1 MAFEVQEKD
10 LLGRI
15 GKLGT
20 KSGFVETPV
29 LLPVINPRL
38 QPIKPS
44 EMKELFGCE
53 ALITNAY
60 IVQRSFG
67 HSAVETEIH
76 KLLGYDG
83 VVMTDSGAYQILV
96 YGDVQVDADEIVSF
110 QEQIN
115 ADIAT
120 ILDFPTGWRVSKGHA
135 NETVKETLRRARRLW
150 KIKARDDV
158 LWVGPVQGG
167 EYLDLVAKSAKKM
180 SALPFDIHALGS
192 PTAVMEQYFFDV
204 LVDMVMTAKV
214 NLPIERPLHLFG
226 AGHPF
231 MFSLAVALGCDLF
244 DSAAYAL
251 FAREDRYMTENGTAR
266 LSELEYLPCSC
277 PVCAKNTPESLLEK
291 PKQERQRSLAEHN
304 LFVSFAELRW
314 VKQAILEGCLWEHLE
329 MRAHAHPSLLRALKR
344 LKKYEDYF
352 EENSPVTKSSGL
364 FFFDSVGLVRPEVVR
379 HRKRMEEHY
388 SPPARAEVLLLL
400 PQTDSKPFHKS
411 HEWRGVLSKLYQ
423 TLNEKSSIV
432 HVCFYAAPF
441 GVVPVELDEV
451 YPLSQHEVVVPLDG
465 EVIAYVAE
473 QVAMHIART
482 NYRQVVLL
490 DDHEV
495 WGREIAR
502 GCERVCKR
510 KGIVFVK
517 LKREGMA
524 HKVLA
529 ERILSA
535 LKLGECCEA
544 GVRC

>member
-1 MAFEVQEKD
+1 MAFEVREKD

-15 GKLGT
+15 GKLET

-29 LLPVINPRL
+29 LLPVINPRI

-44 EMKELFGCE
+44 EMKELFGCK

-60 IVQRSFG
+60 IVQRNFG
-67 HSAVETEIH
+67 QSAVEREIH
-76 KLLGYDG
+76 RLLDYDG

-115 ADIAT
+115 TDIAT
-120 ILDFPTGWRVSKGHA
+120 ILDVPTGWRVSKEYA

-150 KIKARDDV
+150 KTKTRDDV

-167 EYLDLVAKSAKKM
+167 QYLELVAKSARKM
-180 SALPFDIHALGS
+180 GVLPFHIHALGS

-204 LVDMVMTAKV
+204 LVDMVMAAKM
-214 NLPIERPLHLFG
+214 NLPVERPLHLFG

-277 PVCAKNTPESLLEK
+277 SVCVKNSSESLLEK
-291 PKQERQRSLAEHN
+291 PKAERQRLLAEHN
-304 LFVSFAELRW
+304 LFVSFAELRR
-314 VKQAILEGCLWEHLE
+314 VKQAILEGRLWEYLE

-352 EENSPVTKSSGL
+352 EENSPVTKNSGL

-379 HRKRMEEHY
+379 YRKRMKECY
-388 SPPARAEVLLLL
+388 SPLSKAEVLLLL
-400 PQTDSKPFHKS
+400 SQTDGKPFHKS
-411 HEWRGVLSKLYQ
+411 REWHSVLSKLYQ
-423 TLNEKSSIV
+423 TLSEKSSVV

-451 YPLSQHEVVVPLDG
+451 YPLSQHEVVIPLDN

-473 QVAMHIART
+473 QVATYIART
-482 NYRQVVLL
+482 NYKQVVLL
-490 DDHEV
+490 EDHEV
-495 WGREIAR
+495 WGKEVAR
-502 GCERVCKR
+502 ACRRVCEK
-510 KGIVFVK
+510 KGIAFVN

-524 HKVLA
+524 DRVLT
-529 ERILSA
+529 ERILST
-535 LKLGECCEA
+535 LKLG
-544 GVRC
+544 V